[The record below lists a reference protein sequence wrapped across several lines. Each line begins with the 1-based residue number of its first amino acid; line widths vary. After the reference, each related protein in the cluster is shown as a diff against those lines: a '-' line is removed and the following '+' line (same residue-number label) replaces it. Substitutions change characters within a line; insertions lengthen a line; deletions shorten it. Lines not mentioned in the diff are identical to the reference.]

1 MKKQYTIKDIAEEL
15 NLHHTTVSRALR
27 NHPDVNAKTR
37 EAVLEAV
44 EKYNYIPNS
53 FAKSLRS
60 AKSKT
65 IVVMVPAVKNF
76 FFSEVLGVISNLA
89 FKEGYS
95 VMIYQSN
102 EEGEIEK
109 QNLLAIMEN
118 RVAGVI
124 ASVANIRENQ
134 DKYQQLESLGIPVVL
149 FDRCFED
156 AAFSRVQIDNFQ
168 GAFDATKYLIELG
181 RTTIGFYMGSPG
193 NPVFE
198 DRFKGYSEAMKEN
211 KLPVK
216 EEFLF
221 EGGIQLEHGIEL
233 IHELSRRQ
241 EKPDALLCVVDMV
254 ALGVIAGSRE
264 LHLDI
269 PGELALVGFDN
280 EPAGRIIRPALTTL
294 SQPVEKVGAATFD
307 LLHARINNRKDQ
319 EEREVI
325 LKMELIKRNSA

>member
-65 IVVMVPAVKNF
+65 IVVMVPAIKNF

-102 EEGEIEK
+102 EEGEMEK
-109 QNLLAIMEN
+109 QNLAAIMAN

-124 ASVANIRENQ
+124 SSVANIRENQ
-134 DKYQQLESLGIPVVL
+134 EKYQQLENLGIPVVL
-149 FDRCFED
+149 FDRCFD
-156 AAFSRVQIDNFQ
+156 GTSFSRIQIDNYQ
-168 GAFDATKYLIELG
+168 GAFEATKYLIELG
-181 RTTIGFYMGSPG
+181 RKKIGFYRGIPG

-198 DRFKGYSEAMKEN
+198 DRFKGYSEAMREHS
-211 KLPVK
+211 LAVR

-221 EGGIQLEHGIEL
+221 EGGIQLEHGIRL
-233 IHELSRRQ
+233 VHELSGLE

-264 LHLDI
+264 LNMDI
-269 PGELALVGFDN
+269 PGDLALVGFDN
-280 EPAGRIIRPALTTL
+280 EPAGRIIRPALTTV
-294 SQPVEKVGAATFD
+294 SQPVERVGAAAFD
-307 LLHARINNRKDQ
+307 LLHARINNMKDQ
-319 EEREVI
+319 AENEVI
-325 LKMELIKRNSA
+325 LKMELLKRNSA

>member
-37 EAVLEAV
+37 EAVLKAV

-60 AKSKT
+60 AKSRT

-102 EEGEIEK
+102 EEVEMEL
-109 QNLLAIMEN
+109 QNLAAIMEN
-118 RVAGVI
+118 RVAGLIV
-124 ASVANIRENQ
+124 SVANIRENQ
-134 DKYQQLESLGIPVVL
+134 EKYQQLENLGIPVVL
-149 FDRCFED
+149 FDRCFEGTS
-156 AAFSRVQIDNFQ
+156 FSRVQIDNYQ
-168 GAFDATKYLIELG
+168 GAIEATKYLIELG
-181 RTTIGFYMGSPG
+181 RKKIGFYRGLPG

-198 DRFKGYSEAMKEN
+198 DRFKGYMEAMRAN
-211 KLPVK
+211 GLPV
-216 EEFLF
+216 EQEFVF

-233 IHELSRRQ
+233 IHKLSKQ
-241 EKPDALLCVVDMV
+241 DEKPDALLCVVDMV

-264 LHLDI
+264 LNI
-269 PGELALVGFDN
+269 NVPGDLALVGFDN
-280 EPAGRIIRPALTTL
+280 EPAGRIIRPELTTV
-294 SQPVEKVGAATFD
+294 SQPVERVGAAAFD
-307 LLHARINNRKDQ
+307 LLHARINNSKAPA
-319 EEREVI
+319 ENEVI
-325 LKMELIKRNSA
+325 LKMDLLKRNSA